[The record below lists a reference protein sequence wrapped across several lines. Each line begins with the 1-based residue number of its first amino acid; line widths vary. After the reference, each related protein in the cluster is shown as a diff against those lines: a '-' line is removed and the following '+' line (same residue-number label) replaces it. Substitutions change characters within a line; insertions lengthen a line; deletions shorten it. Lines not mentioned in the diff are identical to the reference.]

1 MVISSVVT
9 IKQFLVVISS
19 GEKKIKQFLMVISS
33 VVEIKQFW

>member
-19 GEKKIKQFLMVISS
+19 
-33 VVEIKQFW
+33 VVNHKTVFGDY